1 VKRQPIKRVPV
12 LIASGVIMLIGLLRW
27 VQVGFFES
35 LERMTYDMRAREALK
50 FAPTVATNLGFVFI
64 DDASIAFVRTNRSL
78 GYRAGLYWPRHVY
91 GRLVEELAA
100 QGARAVALDVIFGE
114 LRPFDSMVQMGDQSP
129 MESDDFFA
137 LQMRRANN
145 VILAVPPGL
154 TPPSL
159 FLTNALARGDIS
171 THKDYPEG
179 VLRRAQAF
187 RVSRKW
193 HFAFRQVA
201 ADPEFGVDLDQARVE
216 SGQVVLPRG
225 GGDDIKVPLDREGN
239 FDLAA
244 FGGENLPPGMARKA
258 KPFTEE
264 RLWHMGVVL
273 AAQEL
278 QVDLTK
284 AEVDLKQGRITLRGA
299 GGVERVIPVDAEG
312 YFYIDWCLPPNH
324 PQLTQEAIQGLL
336 WQEHLRLVGRTNELK
351 NRWNGKLVVVGSSAT
366 GNDLTDRGATP
377 LKPDTLLVSQHWNVA
392 NSIITGRFI
401 RRAPLAAEL
410 GLIVL
415 LGVLAALLT
424 WKLRVLAASGLVA
437 LLVAAYVVFGLVL
450 YVQTRYW
457 LPVVLP
463 VGGALLMTHV
473 CLVTWRV
480 VFEQTERHRVKSIFS
495 KIVSPKIVNE
505 LLAAETLSL
514 GGARREITVFFAD
527 VRGFT
532 ELTDT
537 SQERVAEFV
546 RDHNLVGAAAEACFD
561 EQAKETL
568 NTVNHYLGLVA
579 DTVIK
584 QDGTLDKFI
593 GDCVMAFWGAPTPN
607 PKHALACVRAAIE
620 AQRAVYQLNQ
630 QRSTENKKREL
641 ENLAHFSGG
650 QPPKPI
656 LPILLLGS
664 GINTGMATV
673 GLMGSAAEMQ
683 NYTVFGREVNLASR
697 LETASGRGRIFIGQ
711 ATYEHLLR
719 DDPALA
725 ATCIELPS
733 RDLKGFRTA
742 VKAYEVPWRPPG
754 AAPLDE
760 EFSTAPAAD
769 TTSVTGFIQ
778 RGGG

>member
-1 VKRQPIKRVPV
+1 
-12 LIASGVIMLIGLLRW
+12 MLIGLLRW

-273 AAQEL
+273 AAREL
-278 QVDLTK
+278 ELDLTK
-284 AEVDLKQGRITLRGA
+284 AGVDLKQGRITLRGA

-324 PQLTQEAIQGLL
+324 PALTQEAIQGLL
-336 WQEHLRLVGRTNELK
+336 WQDRLRLEGRTNELH

-366 GNDLTDRGATP
+366 GSDLTDRGAT
-377 LKPDTLLVSQHWNVA
+377 
-392 NSIITGRFI
+392 
-401 RRAPLAAEL
+401 
-410 GLIVL
+410 
-415 LGVLAALLT
+415 
-424 WKLRVLAASGLVA
+424 
-437 LLVAAYVVFGLVL
+437 
-450 YVQTRYW
+450 
-457 LPVVLP
+457 
-463 VGGALLMTHV
+463 
-473 CLVTWRV
+473 
-480 VFEQTERHRVKSIFS
+480 
-495 KIVSPKIVNE
+495 
-505 LLAAETLSL
+505 
-514 GGARREITVFFAD
+514 
-527 VRGFT
+527 
-532 ELTDT
+532 
-537 SQERVAEFV
+537 
-546 RDHNLVGAAAEACFD
+546 
-561 EQAKETL
+561 
-568 NTVNHYLGLVA
+568 
-579 DTVIK
+579 
-584 QDGTLDKFI
+584 
-593 GDCVMAFWGAPTPN
+593 
-607 PKHALACVRAAIE
+607 
-620 AQRAVYQLNQ
+620 
-630 QRSTENKKREL
+630 
-641 ENLAHFSGG
+641 
-650 QPPKPI
+650 
-656 LPILLLGS
+656 
-664 GINTGMATV
+664 
-673 GLMGSAAEMQ
+673 
-683 NYTVFGREVNLASR
+683 
-697 LETASGRGRIFIGQ
+697 
-711 ATYEHLLR
+711 
-719 DDPALA
+719 
-725 ATCIELPS
+725 
-733 RDLKGFRTA
+733 
-742 VKAYEVPWRPPG
+742 
-754 AAPLDE
+754 
-760 EFSTAPAAD
+760 
-769 TTSVTGFIQ
+769 
-778 RGGG
+778 